1 MEGTGETPQRWG
13 GRHRVVPVALT
24 APPPRP
30 RVSPRPF
37 QSVLG
42 YVLHGLVAL
51 LGLVAHYLL
60 PQLRKQLPWG
70 CLAGPVLRPREYS
83 QFEVRGKW
91 GTAFEGGRTDGCGD
105 VVCVSPPPHPTDP
118 LPSPFPGAAQLMWF
132 EKAFAGL
139 QALERLCLHPAV
151 VLHALTHQAQAISA
165 RPDTGCLQ

>member
-1 MEGTGETPQRWG
+1 MAVLTFAISASTVFIALKVHGGDRGDTAAVCGGTQG
-13 GRHRVVPVALT
+13 GPSGPDR
-24 APPPRP
+24 PPPRP

-105 VVCVSPPPHPTDP
+105 VVCVSPPP
-118 LPSPFPGAAQLMWF
+118 SP
-132 EKAFAGL
+132 
-139 QALERLCLHPAV
+139 H
-151 VLHALTHQAQAISA
+151 
-165 RPDTGCLQ
+165 